1 MRPSGDLEIDE
12 LSFGTSTTYKF
23 PSSSMEIDELRV
35 AVTENVTE
43 VNNPPVAVDDAQF
56 GTAEDTA
63 LTVTALLG
71 VLANDD
77 DVDEDL
83 LTATLVGQPQNGA
96 VNLGTDGGFTYT
108 PNLNFNGTDTFT
120 YTATDGTATS
130 GTATVSI
137 TVTAVNDPPTG
148 TVTIAGTA
156 TEGQVLTAAHTLA
169 DEDGIGTITYHW
181 SRSGALIDGAT
192 GNTYTLTQDDVG
204 AVITVTAS
212 YIDGEG
218 TPESVTSAATATVAI
233 DTDGDGIGNDVDTD
247 DDGDGVA
254 DGSDAFPLDAAESV
268 DTDGDGVGN
277 NADTDD
283 DGDGFSDILEA
294 RFNGDPLDPSDRDSI
309 EASIID
315 DMDTAEGTIQ
325 ELQSQNAS
333 LESQISV
340 LEATVVSNATEIAE
354 LSQRPTLE
362 QVRDGRPGSVLLSVD
377 SEAGSVVLD
386 FTVEESEDL
395 ITWTPVEGPGVS
407 QTLTLP
413 EGKRFYRFAH

>member
-1 MRPSGDLEIDE
+1 
-12 LSFGTSTTYKF
+12 
-23 PSSSMEIDELRV
+23 
-35 AVTENVTE
+35 
-43 VNNPPVAVDDAQF
+43 
-56 GTAEDTA
+56 
-63 LTVTALLG
+63 
-71 VLANDD
+71 
-77 DVDEDL
+77 
-83 LTATLVGQPQNGA
+83 
-96 VNLGTDGGFTYT
+96 
-108 PNLNFNGTDTFT
+108 
-120 YTATDGTATS
+120 
-130 GTATVSI
+130 
-137 TVTAVNDPPTG
+137 
-148 TVTIAGTA
+148 
-156 TEGQVLTAAHTLA
+156 
-169 DEDGIGTITYHW
+169 
-181 SRSGALIDGAT
+181 
-192 GNTYTLTQDDVG
+192 
-204 AVITVTAS
+204 VTAS

-325 ELQSQNAS
+325 ELQSQNAL

-340 LEATVVSNATEIAE
+340 LEATAVSNATEIAE

-395 ITWTPVEGPGVS
+395 ITWTPVAGPGVS